1 MITKLNSFPDRDL
14 EQLAQIWLN
23 GNLQAH
29 SFIPAQYWK
38 NQFVNIKKML
48 PEANIFVYRNNETII
63 GFLGELDGYIFLV
76 DDQTKYERFFVRSS
90 MVLEKRGTI
99 SEDEIR
105 LFFSSFC
112 MTKRKIFCPFYFY
125 KMGRW
130 RLRKANRHN
139 PKGIKGESETSP
151 FSSHIV
157 IQERSNLYYN
167 VIACSIY
174 GFIFSILL

>member
-1 MITKLNSFPDRDL
+1 MDERTK
-14 EQLAQIWLN
+14 
-23 GNLQAH
+23 NL
-29 SFIPAQYWK
+29 SY
-38 NQFVNIKKML
+38 FVC
-48 PEANIFVYRNNETII
+48 
-63 GFLGELDGYIFLV
+63 
-76 DDQTKYERFFVRSS
+76 SS

-99 SEDEIR
+99 SEEENR

-125 KMGRW
+125 KMGNW

-157 IQERSNLYYN
+157 IQERSALYYN

-174 GFIFSILL
+174 GFIWSILL

>member
-1 MITKLNSFPDRDL
+1 
-14 EQLAQIWLN
+14 
-23 GNLQAH
+23 
-29 SFIPAQYWK
+29 
-38 NQFVNIKKML
+38 
-48 PEANIFVYRNNETII
+48 
-63 GFLGELDGYIFLV
+63 
-76 DDQTKYERFFVRSS
+76 

-99 SEDEIR
+99 SEEENR

-112 MTKRKIFCPFYFY
+112 MTKSKIFCPFYFY

-157 IQERSNLYYN
+157 IQERSALYYN
-167 VIACSIY
+167 VIACSI
-174 GFIFSILL
+174 F

>member
-1 MITKLNSFPDRDL
+1 MD
-14 EQLAQIWLN
+14 E
-23 GNLQAH
+23 
-29 SFIPAQYWK
+29 
-38 NQFVNIKKML
+38 
-48 PEANIFVYRNNETII
+48 
-63 GFLGELDGYIFLV
+63 
-76 DDQTKYERFFVRSS
+76 QTKYERFFVRSS

-99 SEDEIR
+99 SEEENR

-112 MTKRKIFCPFYFY
+112 MTKRKIFCLFYFY

-157 IQERSNLYYN
+157 IQERSALYYN

-174 GFIFSILL
+174 GFIFPILL

>member
-1 MITKLNSFPDRDL
+1 M
-14 EQLAQIWLN
+14 
-23 GNLQAH
+23 
-29 SFIPAQYWK
+29 
-38 NQFVNIKKML
+38 
-48 PEANIFVYRNNETII
+48 
-63 GFLGELDGYIFLV
+63 FLV
-76 DDQTKYERFFVRSS
+76 DEQTKYERFFVRSS

-157 IQERSNLYYN
+157 IQERSDLYYN
-167 VIACSIY
+167 VIAYSIY

>member
-1 MITKLNSFPDRDL
+1 MDERTK
-14 EQLAQIWLN
+14 
-23 GNLQAH
+23 NL
-29 SFIPAQYWK
+29 SY
-38 NQFVNIKKML
+38 FVC
-48 PEANIFVYRNNETII
+48 
-63 GFLGELDGYIFLV
+63 
-76 DDQTKYERFFVRSS
+76 SS

-99 SEDEIR
+99 SEEENR

-157 IQERSNLYYN
+157 IQERSTLYYN
-167 VIACSIY
+167 VIACSIS
-174 GFIFSILL
+174 GFIFAILL

>member
-1 MITKLNSFPDRDL
+1 MDERTK
-14 EQLAQIWLN
+14 
-23 GNLQAH
+23 NL
-29 SFIPAQYWK
+29 SY
-38 NQFVNIKKML
+38 FVC
-48 PEANIFVYRNNETII
+48 
-63 GFLGELDGYIFLV
+63 
-76 DDQTKYERFFVRSS
+76 SS

-99 SEDEIR
+99 SEEENR

-130 RLRKANRHN
+130 RSRKANRHN

-157 IQERSNLYYN
+157 IQERSALYYN
-167 VIACSIY
+167 VIACSIC
-174 GFIFSILL
+174 GIIFSILLGGLQPHRAQSLLQNQ

>member
-1 MITKLNSFPDRDL
+1 MILGNECL
-14 EQLAQIWLN
+14 ELSSRPKTTTFFVESSKDDSML
-23 GNLQAH
+23 LTC
-29 SFIPAQYWK
+29 K
-38 NQFVNIKKML
+38 NRIEWSHTV
-48 PEANIFVYRNNETII
+48 R
-63 GFLGELDGYIFLV
+63 IFLV
-76 DDQTKYERFFVRSS
+76 DEQTKYERFFVRSS
-90 MVLEKRGTI
+90 MVLGKRGTI
-99 SEDEIR
+99 SEEENR

-151 FSSHIV
+151 FSSNIV
-157 IQERSNLYYN
+157 IQERSVLYYN

-174 GFIFSILL
+174 GFI

>member
-1 MITKLNSFPDRDL
+1 MDERTK
-14 EQLAQIWLN
+14 
-23 GNLQAH
+23 NL
-29 SFIPAQYWK
+29 SY
-38 NQFVNIKKML
+38 FVC
-48 PEANIFVYRNNETII
+48 
-63 GFLGELDGYIFLV
+63 
-76 DDQTKYERFFVRSS
+76 SS

-99 SEDEIR
+99 SEEENR

-151 FSSHIV
+151 LFKPHCNTRTKCFVLQCDSLPVFMVLYFLFCCEDCNRIGRNPYYK
-157 IQERSNLYYN
+157 INDKGRLRNER
-167 VIACSIY
+167 
-174 GFIFSILL
+174 